1 VTTVRA
7 PPTDAAPPYSLGWP
21 APRAF
26 RAGEFVLVVDDTA
39 DAFPEAGD
47 FIASARAVHRL
58 DGRPTVPEADA
69 ILDTVART
77 GVSHVA
83 SLGAGLVI
91 DAVKVAVF
99 RERQRSGIT
108 LVHAAVPC
116 GPEPYRAVTPFGMY
130 DSVPGVRDGVWED
143 WLRPPHVSVVP
154 ELLARLDATTVAL
167 FAGDSFVHAVE
178 SMLSKLSNAESESH
192 ASSAARVFV
201 VEADAAQPDRVALLT
216 ASMRAAIA
224 FDTTKLGLA
233 HALSRPLGIAAGRS
247 HDVYNLMLGAPT
259 VRFWGSEVVAKSGLA
274 RLPVEPTAE
283 AWATLLDRYRIA
295 SGLPETLAAAGRAR
309 TDLDAAVAWAPNSSG
324 IPNLP
329 RPLAEGD
336 LERLIATA

>member
-1 VTTVRA
+1 MTTTRH
-7 PPTDAAPPYSLGWP
+7 PGTEAARPFSLGWP
-21 APRAF
+21 DERAY
-26 RAGEFVLVVDDTA
+26 RDGEFVLVVDETA
-39 DAFPEAGD
+39 NGFRGAQD
-47 FIASARAVHRL
+47 FIASARAVHVVE
-58 DGRPTVPEADA
+58 DRPTVPEADA
-69 ILDTVART
+69 VLDAVART

-83 SLGAGLVI
+83 SFGAGLVI

-99 RERQRSGIT
+99 RERERTRRT

-130 DSVPGVRDGVWED
+130 DSEPGVRDGVWED
-143 WLRPPHVSVVP
+143 WLRPPHVCVVP
-154 ELLARLDATTVAL
+154 ELLERLDPAIVAL

-192 ASSAARVFV
+192 AAWAARVLV
-201 VEADAAQPDRVALLT
+201 AQADAAGPDRLALVT

-233 HALSRPLGIAAGRS
+233 HALSRPLGIAAGCS
-247 HDVYNLMLGAPT
+247 HDGYNLMLGAPT
-259 VRFWGSEVVAKSGLA
+259 LRFWGSEVVAASPLA

-283 AWATLLDRYRIA
+283 AWAALVDGYRA
-295 SGLPETLAAAGRAR
+295 RAGLPGALLEAGL
-309 TDLDAAVAWAPNSSG
+309 TPVDLEAAVAWAPNSSG

-329 RPLAEGD
+329 HPLADGD
-336 LERLIATA
+336 LERLIAAA

>member
-1 VTTVRA
+1 MTVRS
-7 PPTDAAPPYSLGWP
+7 PPTDAAPPYRLGWP
-21 APRAF
+21 TPRAF
-26 RAGEFVLVVDDTA
+26 RDGEFVLVVDDMA
-39 DAFPEAGD
+39 DVFPEARD
-47 FIASARAVHRL
+47 FITSARAVHRL
-58 DGRPTVPEADA
+58 DDRPTVPEADA
-69 ILDTVART
+69 ILDAVART

-83 SLGAGLVI
+83 SFGAGLVI

-99 RERQRSGIT
+99 RERERSGRT

-130 DSVPGVRDGVWED
+130 DSAPGVRDGVWED
-143 WLRPPHVSVVP
+143 WLRPPHVCVVP
-154 ELLARLDATTVAL
+154 ELLERLDSTTVAL

-178 SMLSKLSNAESESH
+178 SMLSRLSNAESESH
-192 ASSAARVFV
+192 ASWAAHVFV
-201 VEADAAQPDRVALLT
+201 VEADAAKPDRVALVT

-247 HDVYNLMLGAPT
+247 HDAYNLMLGAPT
-259 VRFWGSEVVAKSGLA
+259 VRFWGSEVVADVGLA

-283 AWATLLDRYRIA
+283 AWATLLDGYRVA
-295 SGLPETLAAAGRAR
+295 AGLPATLAAAGLMPA
-309 TDLDAAVAWAPNSSG
+309 DLDAAVAWAPNSSG

-336 LERLIATA
+336 LERLIERA